1 MSNKSINNSKISNIE
16 LVNNDAEITHT
27 TGNGTFTIDSEY
39 GNIQLG
45 HIGVNINL
53 IGNITVEGNLYNII
67 DLTGPTGIAGIN
79 GDPAHTGAT
88 GNTGPTGP
96 TGNTGNTG
104 STGNTGTAVSTGATG
119 PTGPIGASSPPNLL
133 ALRNSTVQTI
143 NNDIFT
149 KVLFD
154 TVDSINMGLEDLTYS
169 QVGDG
174 TRITNTSS
182 QVLQFQ
188 INYQVVYT
196 EQNSDS
202 TKNSRMA
209 YVSINNNDI

>member
-1 MSNKSINNSKISNIE
+1 MNIFKMSNKSINNSKISNIE

-27 TGNGTFTIDSEY
+27 TGNGTFTIDSED

-45 HIGVNINL
+45 HTGININI

-104 STGNTGTAVSTGATG
+104 STGNTGTAVSTGA
-119 PTGPIGASSPPNLL
+119 
-133 ALRNSTVQTI
+133 
-143 NNDIFT
+143 
-149 KVLFD
+149 
-154 TVDSINMGLEDLTYS
+154 
-169 QVGDG
+169 
-174 TRITNTSS
+174 
-182 QVLQFQ
+182 
-188 INYQVVYT
+188 
-196 EQNSDS
+196 
-202 TKNSRMA
+202 
-209 YVSINNNDI
+209 